1 MSGPHFDDSGV
12 PGSKV
17 FSTLQR
23 RFQCCGF
30 CGFRDPFQLPPQANL
45 RTCAAEKRKS
55 LMASTFSDHMVYLKA
70 FIKWQDSVK
79 YRKERIFCR
88 DFFISPSTME
98 TILKTRSQLLGQL
111 RAAKFVP
118 PNGTSIMALN
128 AHSENWPLVKA
139 VISSGLYPKLA
150 FKKNGHFCTRSSF
163 ASIPT
168 FLC

>member
-1 MSGPHFDDSGV
+1 MFGPDFNNRGV
-12 PGSKV
+12 VSPKV
-17 FSTLQR
+17 ITTLVCNVKIVLLK
-23 RFQCCGF
+23 F
-30 CGFRDPFQLPPQANL
+30 FRDPFQLPAQANL
-45 RTCAAEKRKS
+45 RTYAADKRKS
-55 LMASTFSDHMVYLKA
+55 LMANTYSDHMVYLKA

-79 YRKERIFCR
+79 YRRERLFCS

-118 PNGTSIMALN
+118 TNGTSIMALN

-150 FKKNGHFCTRSSF
+150 FKKSGHYCTRFVSF
-163 ASIPT
+163 LL
-168 FLC
+168 FVVV